1 MNAAPHEQR
10 GTLIAVAVI
19 IAAGAVAGILL
30 GRRNAVA
37 SDTLIAAAPA
47 AEPTQAALR
56 PAPDTVAHA
65 AAAAPPAAVPALG
78 AAELAKLAEASMVGP
93 RDARLAAIR
102 RLSQGPREQA
112 LPLLKRVLLN
122 GEPGT
127 DRPAALQGLR
137 ALALAQ
143 GDVDQRIRD
152 AVREVVYHGDD
163 EAFAALAQ
171 ETIDVISRVDS
182 PSNGRNP

>member
-1 MNAAPHEQR
+1 
-10 GTLIAVAVI
+10 
-19 IAAGAVAGILL
+19 
-30 GRRNAVA
+30 
-37 SDTLIAAAPA
+37 
-47 AEPTQAALR
+47 
-56 PAPDTVAHA
+56 
-65 AAAAPPAAVPALG
+65 
-78 AAELAKLAEASMVGP
+78 MVGP
-93 RDARLAAIR
+93 RDARLSAIR
-102 RLSQGPREQA
+102 RLSQAPREQA
-112 LPLLKRVLLN
+112 LPLLRRVLLN

-143 GDVDQRIRD
+143 GDDDQRIRD

-171 ETIDVISRVDS
+171 ETIDVISRADS